1 MENCLYLSIF
11 AAFAILNKKTME
23 VLSPHY
29 LSVIPFIGLLL
40 MIATGPV
47 LYPHFW
53 HRYYVPIAIGL
64 GPVVVGGYYVF
75 TLGNYDAPV
84 EALAEYIQFILLI
97 ASLYMVSGSILIKL
111 QYAPTPRTNLGVLW
125 TGAVLANFIG
135 TTGASMLL
143 IRPYI
148 RLNKKRLSAY
158 HIVFFIF
165 MVSNVGGGCTPVAD
179 PPLFLGFLKGVPFFF
194 TLWHGILP
202 FFFALLL
209 LSMVFYWLDRKT
221 ALQGKRLN
229 TRKQTG
235 ITIKGARNFLL
246 FIVILGAVFLDPHKL
261 DIPYIPYT
269 DQGGH
274 VHHFSFIR
282 ELIFVGVILYVRFT
296 ADRGVLR
303 DNNFTLEPLKEV
315 VFIFIGI
322 FFTMMPAL
330 SLIKNMA
337 TTHQGRINANLLYWA
352 TGILSSVLDNAP
364 TYLNFL
370 TAGMA
375 AKGLHIEDIAD
386 VGIYAKEHAAWL
398 STTSIA
404 AVFFGAMTYVG
415 NGPNFMV
422 RAIAEEQGLK
432 MPSFGGYI
440 WRYSIRFLLPVL
452 CLVWLVFT

>member
-1 MENCLYLSIF
+1 
-11 AAFAILNKKTME
+11 ME
-23 VLSPHY
+23 VLPHY
-29 LSVIPFIGLLL
+29 LSVVPFIGLLL

-53 HRYYVPIAIGL
+53 HRYYVPIAISL
-64 GPVVVGGYYVF
+64 GAVVVGYYLF
-75 TLGNYDAPV
+75 ALKDYDAPV

-97 ASLYMVSGSILIKL
+97 AALYMVSGSILIKL
-111 QYAPTPRTNLGVLW
+111 NYAPTPRINLAILW

-148 RLNKKRLSAY
+148 RLNKKRISAY

-165 MVSNVGGGCTPVAD
+165 MVSNVGGVCTPVAD
-179 PPLFLGFLKGVPFFF
+179 PPLFLGFLKGVPFLF

-202 FFFALLL
+202 FFFALSL
-209 LSMVFYWLDRKT
+209 LSVIFYWIDRKT
-221 ALQGKRLN
+221 ALQGKILKRP
-229 TRKQTG
+229 KQAG
-235 ITIKGARNFLL
+235 ITIKGTRNFLL

-261 DIPYIPYT
+261 DIPYLPYT
-269 DQGGH
+269 DQARH

-282 ELIFVGVILYVRFT
+282 ELIFLGVILYVRFT
-296 ADRGVLR
+296 ANRAVLR
-303 DNNFTLEPLKEV
+303 ANNFTLEPLKEV

-337 TTHQGRINANLLYWA
+337 TTHQEHINPNLLYWA

-375 AKGLHIEDIAD
+375 AKGLNIENMAE
-386 VGIYAKEHAAWL
+386 VGQYAKDHAAWL

-422 RAIAEEQGLK
+422 RAIAEEQGIK
-432 MPSFGGYI
+432 MPSFGSYI